1 MKLLYYIYQLIVVL
15 PIALVLTILTAL
27 TTIIGSLLGS
37 KSFWGYYPGMLWSRA
52 ICLVCL
58 LPVKVYGRE
67 NIQKGQ
73 SYVII
78 PNHQSILDTFLIYG
92 FIGIRFKWMIKKE
105 ILKVPFVGFA
115 CKMCGHIFI
124 DRTSR
129 KDAAGGMTAARKAL
143 VNGMSVTIFP
153 EGTRTKDG
161 TLGRFKKGAF
171 SLAEELHLPLL
182 PVTINGAYNVL
193 PKGRWY
199 LQCHRMSITIHKP
212 IQPKGLPEDDAQ
224 IRNGHM
230 VASIEESAAAIGSA
244 LKN

>member
-193 PKGRWY
+193 PKGRCY